1 MVQKTKK
8 NAGAKKKVVKK
19 TAKKATTKKKVGR
32 KITSRKA
39 TTKKKVTSKK
49 TARKVVTKKK
59 AGHKKTATKKS
70 TNKKKATK
78 KLSTASTKKKSMP
91 RKVTKTKVSSK
102 STNKKKAVVS
112 KKPKIS
118 SSKARSSQAKNT
130 KASVARPK
138 RKKRDTSRVPI
149 VAIGASAGGL
159 DPFEI
164 FFDATAPNTGVAYV
178 VIQHLSPDFQSMM
191 GELLS
196 RHSSMSIKPVT
207 DGLELLPDTIYLN
220 PPRTEMT
227 LENGRFKLV
236 PVENPTQLSLPI
248 DTFFYSLAENYGSD
262 SIAIILSGTGSDGTR
277 GSAVIHDIGG
287 TVLIQ
292 DPNSAKF
299 DGMPLSVANAGYADA
314 IGLPSELPGMINI
327 ILAGGELESLTMPVE
342 DGDPHASIY
351 ALLLK
356 RFGTD
361 FHSYKVATIH
371 RRLERRAN
379 MLNLTI
385 YQYAVRVHEDPDEL
399 EQIYAD
405 LLIDVTAFF
414 RDDQAFDALR
424 KLAVPDIAK
433 DMASGKTIRVWV
445 PGCASGEE
453 AYSLAICFAE
463 YARKQK
469 IELNLKI
476 LATDI
481 HMRSIASASAGFY
494 PTSLFTNVDK
504 NLLERYFDKDGE
516 FYQVKQLVRRLVVF
530 SQHNVLKDPPFT
542 RMDLVSCRNMLIY
555 MNESAQQKIMARF
568 HFSLVAKGFLFLGS
582 SETLGKLED
591 EFNKISQKWRIYQ
604 KARDVRLLEP
614 SVLLQQDPAS
624 HQRIERES
632 SAAINLSSMAAQQN
646 SVLPMRRAYN
656 SAIDS
661 LLKRYAPSGFLLT
674 KSGEVSHV
682 FGDAGDKLKVADG
695 VFSTKIVDIVNE
707 ELKIPISTGLERM
720 RTSSELDFE
729 RRVLS
734 TRNGTSTSIT
744 IKISPLRDNDL
755 KVNYYLLTIDDAVLE
770 KPSIVEGKDNSKVA
784 ATLGDV
790 ETVSILRQRIDDLE
804 RDLQATEQ
812 SLQSTIEE
820 LETSNEELQATNE
833 ELMASNEELQSTNEE
848 LHSVNEELY
857 TVSAEHQ
864 SKIDELTIVTDD
876 MDHLLRATSIGIIFL
891 DTDLKMRRFTPSAS
905 SAFNIM
911 PQDIGRP
918 FKHVTYE
925 FEGVDL
931 NSIVKRVR
939 DTGEIYEQ
947 EVDVND
953 TPYMLRLLPYAAS
966 LNEDVG
972 VVITLIDI
980 SELKTVQ
987 FEQILAAKQH
997 HQIVS
1002 DLQEY
1007 IVRWSR
1013 DTKELTFCNLAY
1025 ANLVQEPLDSLMGRD
1040 VIDVYTKVIARDNL
1054 TAEGSGPAMKRI
1066 STEGAGENVEF
1077 IELGNDQNGYL
1088 IARDWRLTTVYNEA
1102 SEKIEVLGIGADR
1115 SEQYRYNKA
1124 LEDLASINGGD
1135 TTDIYEILGQIL
1147 DISCAYLSMEVGS
1160 IGEFNQ
1166 KNFVL
1171 RAYKGENNSK
1181 NKIAVGKAVP
1191 LKSDQPLTSTNMF
1204 PLALAQLPPSMG
1216 EVLAIPQMADS
1227 DMKIHPFY
1235 EATKLEA
1242 YLGTRSVNQS
1252 GIDLS
1257 IAFSNAK
1264 HRQQDYSD
1272 YERTFLKII
1281 WKFSCLW
1288 IERQRH
1294 IQDMQQQQIELE
1306 TVNENL
1312 SRFSYI
1318 ASHDLQEPLRKIR
1331 QFGEMLK
1338 EDYGDKLDGDGEYFI
1353 DVMTSGA
1360 TRMSTLVRDLLNYSK
1375 TSNNELKPEQVS
1387 LNDILDEVKKD
1398 LSSAIEQTGAKI
1410 KMVDLPEVIADKT
1423 MAGQLFHNLIS
1434 NSIKYTK
1441 EGVKP
1446 QIMVSAYE
1454 LSKSLEIDV
1463 EDNGIGIN
1471 NPGDQDIFEAF
1482 TRLHSR
1488 DEIEGSG
1495 IGLATC
1501 KAVCE
1506 RHGWKIGYDS
1516 SKRAG
1521 AKFTISIPNVAI

>member
-1 MVQKTKK
+1 MVET
-8 NAGAKKKVVKK
+8 AKKKASSSKKTTSKKKTISKKNTARKTAKK
-19 TAKKATTKKKVGR
+19 TAKKATTKKK
-32 KITSRKA
+32 TSRKKSTPKKKVA
-39 TTKKKVTSKK
+39 RKKVARKPVTTKKANAKKKVASKK
-49 TARKVVTKKK
+49 NTARKKPSRRK
-59 AGHKKTATKKS
+59 AI
-70 TNKKKATK
+70 
-78 KLSTASTKKKSMP
+78 
-91 RKVTKTKVSSK
+91 
-102 STNKKKAVVS
+102 VS
-112 KKPKIS
+112 KGSNIS
-118 SSKARSSQAKNT
+118 SDKARSSQSKKKIKKKKVTALT
-130 KASVARPK
+130 PR
-138 RKKRDTSRVPI
+138 RKKRITKLVPI

-164 FFDATAPNTGVAYV
+164 FFDATAPNAGVAYV

-196 RHSSMSIKPVT
+196 RHSSMNIKPVT
-207 DGLELLPDTIYLN
+207 DGMELEVDTIYLN

-227 LENGRFKLV
+227 LENGHFKLV
-236 PVENPTQLSLPI
+236 PVDNPTQLSLPI
-248 DTFFYSLAENYGSD
+248 DTFFYSMAESYQSD

-314 IGLPSELPGMINI
+314 IGLPSELPGMVSVV
-327 ILAGGELESLTMPVE
+327 LAGGKLETLITPVE
-342 DGDPHASIY
+342 DGDPHSGIY

-379 MLNLTI
+379 MLNLSI
-385 YQYAVRVHEDPDEL
+385 YQYALKVHEDPDEL

-414 RDDQAFDALR
+414 RDDKAFAALN
-424 KLAVPDIAK
+424 KLAIPEVAK
-433 DMASGKTIRVWV
+433 NMSAGKTIRVWV

-463 YARKQK
+463 YARKKK

-494 PTSLFTNVDK
+494 PVSLFSNVDEEI
-504 NLLERYFDKDGE
+504 LERYFDRDGE
-516 FYQVKQLVRRLVVF
+516 FYQVKQVVRRLVVF
-530 SQHNVLKDPPFT
+530 SQHNVMKDPPFT

-568 HFSLVAKGFLFLGS
+568 HFSLVAKGILFLGS

-614 SVLLQQDPAS
+614 SILLAQDPVTPKRVDRNTPPS
-624 HQRIERES
+624 
-632 SAAINLSSMAAQQN
+632 NLSSMGAHQN
-646 SVLPMRRAYN
+646 GVLPMRRAYN
-656 SAIDS
+656 SAIDT
-661 LLKRYAPSGFLLT
+661 LLRRYAPSGFLLT
-674 KSGEVSHV
+674 KAGEVAHV
-682 FGDAGDKLKVADG
+682 FGDAGDKLRVADG
-695 VFSTKIVDIVNE
+695 VFSTKIVDIVDE

-734 TRNGTSTSIT
+734 TKHEKAISIT
-744 IKISPLRDNDL
+744 IKISPLRANDL
-755 KVNYYLLTIDDAVLE
+755 NVSYYLLTIDDAVLE
-770 KPSIVEGKDNSKVA
+770 QPSVIEGKGVKDSKEIA
-784 ATLGDV
+784 AALGDV
-790 ETVSILRQRIDDLE
+790 ETVNILRQRIEDLE

-891 DTDLKMRRFTPSAS
+891 DADLKMRRFTPSAS

-931 NSIVKRVR
+931 NNIVRRVR
-939 DTGEIYEQ
+939 DTGEIHEQ

-953 TPYMLRLLPYAAS
+953 APYMLRLLPYAAS
-966 LNEDVG
+966 LNDDVG

-980 SELKTVQ
+980 SELKAVQ
-987 FEQILAAKQH
+987 EEQIHAAKQH

-1002 DLQEY
+1002 DLEEY
-1007 IVRWSR
+1007 VLRWR
-1013 DTKELTFCNLAY
+1013 QDTDVLTFCNEAY
-1025 ANLVQEPLDSLMGRD
+1025 ADFIGKPADTLIGMKTLDYYDEVRKRD
-1040 VIDVYTKVIARDNL
+1040 NISTKLNREAVNALKPGERMAHDELGFDSSKKVIARD
-1054 TAEGSGPAMKRI
+1054 
-1066 STEGAGENVEF
+1066 
-1077 IELGNDQNGYL
+1077 
-1088 IARDWRLTTVYNEA
+1088 WRFSAVYNE
-1102 SEKIEVLGIGADR
+1102 SEDCTEILGIGSDR
-1115 SEQYRYNKA
+1115 SESYRYNKA
-1124 LEDLASINGGD
+1124 LEDLASITGGD
-1135 TTDIYEILGQIL
+1135 STDIYEILSQIL
-1147 DISCAYLSMEVGS
+1147 DISCRYLSMDVGS
-1160 IGEFNQ
+1160 IGEFNGDG
-1166 KNFVL
+1166 FVL
-1171 RAYKGENNSK
+1171 KAFMGSSRGNQIAIG
-1181 NKIAVGKAVP
+1181 NKVSI
-1191 LKSDQPLTSTNMF
+1191 KSDQPLKATNMF
-1204 PLALAQLPPSMG
+1204 PLAMAELPPEIG
-1216 EVLAIPQMADS
+1216 EVLAVPDISDS
-1227 DMKIHPFY
+1227 DMKVHPFY
-1235 EATKLEA
+1235 EATELEA
-1242 YLGTRSVNQS
+1242 YLGTRAINQS

-1257 IAFSNAK
+1257 ISFSNDEK
-1264 HRQQDYSD
+1264 KDQHYSD
-1272 YERTFLKII
+1272 YELTFLKII

-1294 IQDMQQQQIELE
+1294 VQDMLQQQVELKA
-1306 TVNENL
+1306 VNENL

-1338 EDYGDKLDGDGEYFI
+1338 EDYGKTLDGDGEYFI

-1375 TSNNELKPEQVS
+1375 TSNNELSFETQS
-1387 LNDILDEVKKD
+1387 LTDIIDEVKKD
-1398 LSSAIEQTGAKI
+1398 LSSVIAKSGAKI
-1410 KMVDLPEVIADKT
+1410 KTLDLPEIDCDRSMT
-1423 MAGQLFHNLIS
+1423 GQLFHNLIS
-1434 NSIKYTK
+1434 NSIKYAK

-1446 QIMVSAYE
+1446 QVMISADE
-1454 LSKSLEIDV
+1454 FQKTLKIEF
-1463 EDNGIGIN
+1463 EDNGIGID
-1471 NPGDQDIFEAF
+1471 NPGSQDLFEAF

-1488 DEIEGSG
+1488 DEFEGSG

-1506 RHGWKIGYDS
+1506 RQGWEIEYDKS
-1516 SKRAG
+1516 PKRDG
-1521 AKFTISIPNVAI
+1521 AKFTITIPLLRTHA